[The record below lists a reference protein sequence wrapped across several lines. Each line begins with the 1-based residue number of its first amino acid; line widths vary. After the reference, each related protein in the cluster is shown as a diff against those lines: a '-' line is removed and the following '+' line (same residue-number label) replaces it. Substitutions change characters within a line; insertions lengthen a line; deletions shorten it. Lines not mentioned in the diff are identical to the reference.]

1 MRNGAGDTLSQAN
14 SKLNGQD
21 QQHLSMR
28 ATFGGKGDDGIS
40 VSGNHNHRNNR
51 YHKVSQSLGN
61 DTTS

>member
-1 MRNGAGDTLSQAN
+1 MRNGQVDTMSQAN

-40 VSGNHNHRNNR
+40 VSGNHHHNNR
-51 YHKVSQSLGN
+51 YHKVSQSMGN